1 MNEHANESFREQVE
15 RLVAEGKLTA
25 EEAAGLLETDGNGP
39 EDFSASPAD
48 LYITSTSA
56 GNGDVPPDLDLRVT
70 GYNLSVVF
78 DAGVSQPQLSA
89 NRDGELSL
97 TATAEGWKVTRI
109 GRPPHHGESLRA
121 ILTVP
126 FAPRHV
132 RARVEGGNL
141 TLPDLGGEVRAEVS
155 GGNVRMGRAASL
167 QANVNGGNLTAA
179 EMGGPT
185 HLTVNGG
192 NLTLEG
198 GQALTASVNGGN
210 LRWTGHLTGGDHRL
224 EVNAGNATLHL
235 LPGSSLNVQAEVT
248 VGAFKADFPTHKSGG
263 FLNNRYTGQ
272 LGGGAAQL
280 SCRVA
285 AGQVK
290 VVTA

>member
-1 MNEHANESFREQVE
+1 MNEHANEGFRAQVE

-25 EEAAGLLETDGNGP
+25 EEAAGLLEGTHAEVGP
-39 EDFSASPAD
+39 AGLF
-48 LYITSTSA
+48 LTSTSA
-56 GNGDVPPDLDLRVT
+56 GGEDVPPDLDLHVS
-70 GYNLSVVF
+70 GYNLTVLY

-89 NRDGELSL
+89 NREGELSL
-97 TATAEGWKVTRI
+97 TATPEGWRVTRI
-109 GRPPHHGESLRA
+109 GRSHYHGETLRA

-126 FAPRHV
+126 FAPRH
-132 RARVEGGNL
+132 ARTKVEGGNL
-141 TLPDLGGEVRAEVS
+141 TLPDLGGGVVAEVN

-167 QANVNGGNLTAA
+167 EANVNGGNLNAA

-198 GQALTASVNGGN
+198 ARALIASVNGGN
-210 LRWTGHLTGGDHRL
+210 LRWTGQLVGGEHRL

-272 LGGGAAQL
+272 LGGGEAQL
-280 SCRVA
+280 SCQVA
-285 AGQVK
+285 AGQIK

>member
-1 MNEHANESFREQVE
+1 MNERMDEGFRAQVE
-15 RLVAEGKLTA
+15 RLVAEGKLTP
-25 EEAAGLLETDGNGP
+25 EEAAGLLEGTV
-39 EDFSASPAD
+39 EE
-48 LYITSTSA
+48 STTA
-56 GNGDVPPDLDLRVT
+56 AEPFAPLMAAYPGDTPPDLLLKVS
-70 GYNLSVVF
+70 GYNLTVIQ
-78 DAGVSQPQLSA
+78 DAGVGQPQLSA
-89 NRDGELSL
+89 NREGVLRL
-97 TATAEGWKVTRI
+97 TATPEGWEVSRI
-109 GRPPHHGESLRA
+109 HRGPLHGETLRA

-132 RARVEGGNL
+132 RAEVNGGNL
-141 TLPDLGGEVRAEVS
+141 ALPDIGGEMLADVN

-167 QANVNGGNLTAA
+167 RADVNGGNLNAA

-185 HLTVNGG
+185 HLNVNGG

-198 GQALTASVNGGN
+198 AQTLNASVNGGN
-210 LRWTGHLTGGDHRL
+210 LRWAGHLTGGDHRL

-235 LPGSSLNVQAEVT
+235 LPGSSVRFDANVT
-248 VGAFKADFPTHKSGG
+248 VGAFKADFPTRKNGG
-263 FLNNRYTGQ
+263 FINTQYLGQ
-272 LGGGAAQL
+272 LGGGDALL